1 MSKEP
6 SRAIRFTQIY
16 GDDIQAYL
24 KHTVFLEKP
33 PRSSLILSGRSSSRA
48 RCSCIPRRTTSESF
62 SDVSERSLAEQSDS
76 SYLRFGERVVNDIV
90 NRTRV
95 DCGLAG
101 ILDLET
107 GELEDRMHSFALSET
122 LKYAYLIL

>member
-1 MSKEP
+1 M
-6 SRAIRFTQIY
+6 
-16 GDDIQAYL
+16 
-24 KHTVFLEKP
+24 
-33 PRSSLILSGRSSSRA
+33 
-48 RCSCIPRRTTSESF
+48 
-62 SDVSERSLAEQSDS
+62 
-76 SYLRFGERVVNDIV
+76 NDIV